1 MQQGGKGSPPA
12 FEGAPP
18 PEATEF
24 ETMAAELLGDPP
36 TAAQAAAAAKITAA
50 HQTSSN
56 GSNGG
61 VKALAPSAA
70 AAAVS
75 KQPSSSGLKSLG
87 AASAPKPKP
96 KPPPPVE
103 EMPTAANN
111 NRVYVKLRGWWETP
125 ATMRR
130 NRLWALEG
138 MCNFP
143 GCPLADR
150 HSGPHQFCEMAAS
163 LHK

>member
-61 VKALAPSAA
+61 VKALAPSA